1 PWTFAGAYY
10 HWSQDAYV
18 AAGGAVCSTNGS
30 GIKSSNCAGD
40 VNQGSF
46 VVDYAF
52 NKHFDVYAGL
62 TYSDINGGLANGFYK
77 ETSSNTESN
86 TAVATGMRLKF

>member
-1 PWTFAGAYY
+1 MPA
-10 HWSQDAYV
+10 
-18 AAGGAVCSTNGS
+18 
-30 GIKSSNCAGD
+30 
-40 VNQGSF
+40 
-46 VVDYAF
+46 
-52 NKHFDVYAGL
+52 L